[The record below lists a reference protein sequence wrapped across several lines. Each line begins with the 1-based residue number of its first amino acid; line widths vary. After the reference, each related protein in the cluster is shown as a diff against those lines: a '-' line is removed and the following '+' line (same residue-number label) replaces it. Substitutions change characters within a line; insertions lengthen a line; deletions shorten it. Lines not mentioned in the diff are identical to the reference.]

1 MANNFS
7 LEFFIEQFLIHL
19 SREFF
24 QLCRERL
31 NELLYKAD
39 ALEERIRLDLE
50 GAGVVAGVVCL
61 ATGAEVVSLPPENC
75 VSISRWPA
83 VR

>member
-1 MANNFS
+1 M
-7 LEFFIEQFLIHL
+7 
-19 SREFF
+19 
-24 QLCRERL
+24 

-39 ALEERIRLDLE
+39 ALEERIHLDLE
-50 GAGVVAGVVCL
+50 RAEVVAEVVCL
-61 ATGAEVVSLPPENC
+61 ATGAEVVGLPSENC